1 MEHWINT
8 TIGVSVLRDHLYTP
22 HMSSFT
28 AGTSVMYSTVLGLIF
43 LSYPPLC
50 QPLTLASWDHWP
62 SEWGSHIQSFRPY
75 FHEKVPLETLIW
87 FFPVNHVWSGSAG
100 EITKLQSELLMRRLG
115 QQVKPDYPT
124 QALRLNWTVI
134 VYMAFLG
141 TPGNW
146 AITFYHKTH
155 LIGGFVQNIQ
165 RNFRTHR

>member
-75 FHEKVPLETLIW
+75 FHENAPLETLIW

-134 VYMAFLG
+134 VYMAFSG

-146 AITFYHKTH
+146 AITFNHKTH